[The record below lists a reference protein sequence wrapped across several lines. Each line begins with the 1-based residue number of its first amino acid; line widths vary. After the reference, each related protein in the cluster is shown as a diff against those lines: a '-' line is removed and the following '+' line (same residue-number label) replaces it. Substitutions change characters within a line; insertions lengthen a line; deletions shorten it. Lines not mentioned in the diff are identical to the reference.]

1 MKAKNLFFGALACL
15 AFAACSN
22 DDEPIVNGAQS
33 EYACITVQF
42 NMPGGSSTRA
52 WNDDADNGTYYKK
65 GDAAEVTVT
74 SARFFFFDAD
84 KNKCLDPQTPASLGT
99 ATDGTELTIDK
110 IHGAT
115 IILENPSITPAYI
128 AVAINL
134 PEGYKDINPANL
146 NELTQKLHD
155 VSGTNT
161 KLSGTASGTFVM
173 TNSVYVN
180 GTEVIQATPIEPAQI
195 GRGKT
200 PEIAAAAAK
209 AAPVKIA
216 VERVL
221 ARVHVEG
228 TSVVGAESVTF
239 SGSTT
244 PTTIVPTIVGWW
256 LDCTN
261 KSSYLVKQLDASYSF
276 DVNAGKTALSDGWWN
291 DLSDSRSYWANAI
304 KTAGYG
310 HYTYGTANT
319 ADKYCFENTDA
330 ANTTKLVV
338 AATLKDGSGNPVNLI
353 QWAAINFNGADA
365 FNQYMATYYLKDKY
379 LKSTDGGTTKVA
391 LTKDDFTFIYNTDE
405 TAESRILNEK
415 DWQTR
420 LGVKDVSGTTYYL
433 ADETAKTVDEMNEEL
448 KKAVGIFKFY
458 NEGQTYYFTE
468 IQHEPV
474 YKETDFAIIRNHYYA
489 LTIQS
494 ITGLGTPVPNPE
506 YEPTTDP
513 TDPYFP
519 DPEDPDDGTNPDP
532 SDPNDPEDKPIIPE
546 LPENDHSAIAAQ
558 VQILKYRIVTQNVDL
573 GK

>member
-22 DDEPIVNGAQS
+22 DDEPVVNNGAQA
-33 EYACITVQF
+33 EYACVTVQF
-42 NMPGGSSTRA
+42 SMPGGSSTRA
-52 WNDDADNGTYYKK
+52 WNDDADDNTYYKK
-65 GDAAEVTVT
+65 GDDAEVTVS
-74 SARFFFFDAD
+74 SARFFFFDAS
-84 KNKCLDPQTPASLGT
+84 KNKCLEPETPASLGA
-99 ATDGTELTIDK
+99 ATDGTNLTIDK
-110 IHGAT
+110 VHGAT
-115 IILENPSITPAYI
+115 IVLEDPTVTPAYI

-134 PEGYKDINPANL
+134 PAGYAGINPATL
-146 NELTQKLHD
+146 DELTETLHD
-155 VSGTNT
+155 VVGTNT
-161 KLSGTASGTFVM
+161 KLSGATAGTFVM
-173 TNSVYVN
+173 TNSVFVN
-180 GTEVIQATPIEPAQI
+180 GSDVIQATPIEPAQI

-200 PEIAAAAAK
+200 PEVAATAAI

-228 TSVVGAESVTF
+228 TSVVGNESVTF
-239 SGSTT
+239 SGSAT
-244 PTTIVPTIVGWW
+244 PTKIIPTIEGWW

-261 KSSYLVKQLDASYSF
+261 KGSYLVKQLDATYSF
-276 DVNAGKTALSDGWWN
+276 NVNTGKTALSEGWWN
-291 DLSDSRSYWANAI
+291 DLGDSRSYWANAI
-304 KTAGYG
+304 TSAGYG
-310 HYTYGTANT
+310 HYTYGTANN
-319 ADKYCFENTDA
+319 ADKYCFENTA
-330 ANTTKLVV
+330 TSTTKLVV
-338 AATLKDGSGNPVNLI
+338 AATLKDELGNPVDLI

-379 LKSTDGGTTKVA
+379 LKSTDGGTTKAA

-405 TAESRILNEK
+405 TGESTLNEK

-420 LGVKDVSGTTYYL
+420 LGVKDDAATTYYL
-433 ADETAKTVDEMNEEL
+433 ADGTEKTVAEMNNEL
-448 KKAVGIFKFY
+448 KDAVGIFKFY

-474 YKETDFAIIRNHYYA
+474 YQETDFAIIRNHYYA
-489 LTIQS
+489 LNIQS

-506 YEPTTDP
+506 DEPTTDP

-532 SDPNDPEDKPIIPE
+532 GDPDDPEDKPIVPE

-558 VQILKYRIVTQNVDL
+558 VQILKYRIVSQNVNL
-573 GK
+573 GQ

>member
-52 WNDDADNGTYYKK
+52 WNDDEDNTTYYKK
-65 GDAAEVTVT
+65 GDPAEVAVT
-74 SARFFFFDAD
+74 SARFFFFDAA

-99 ATDGTELTIDK
+99 ATDGTNLTIDK

-115 IILENPSITPAYI
+115 IVLQDPSVTPAYI

-134 PEGYKDINPANL
+134 PEGYKDINPSKL
-146 NELTQKLHD
+146 DELTKKLHD

-200 PEIAAAAAK
+200 PEIAAQKAK
-209 AAPVKIA
+209 EAPVKIA

-228 TSVVGAESVTF
+228 TSTVGDESVTF

-244 PTTIVPTIVGWW
+244 PTKIIPTIEGWW

-261 KSSYLVKQLDASYSF
+261 KGSYLVKQLDASYTF
-276 DVNAGKTALSDGWWN
+276 KTNTGKTALPDGWWN
-291 DLSDSRSYWANAI
+291 DLGDSRSYWANAI
-304 KTAGYG
+304 TTAGHG
-310 HYTYGTANT
+310 HYTYGTANK

-330 ANTTKLVV
+330 ASTTKLVV
-338 AATLKDGSGNPVNLI
+338 AATLNDEHGNPVNLI
-353 QWAAINFNGADA
+353 QWADINFNGADA

-379 LKSTDGGTTKVA
+379 LKSTDGGSTKVA

-405 TAESRILNEK
+405 TGESTLNEK

-420 LGVKDVSGTTYYL
+420 LGVKNVSGTTYYL
-433 ADETAKTVDEMNEEL
+433 ADGTPKTVAEMNDDEL
-448 KKAVGIFKFY
+448 KTAVGIFKFY

-474 YKETDFAIIRNHYYA
+474 YQETDFAIIRNHYYA
-489 LTIQS
+489 LTIKS

-506 YEPTTDP
+506 DEPTTDP

-519 DPEDPDDGTNPDP
+519 DPEDPDDGTKPDP
-532 SDPNDPEDKPIIPE
+532 TDDPEDKPIIPE

-558 VQILKYRIVTQNVDL
+558 VQILKYRIVTQDVEL